1 MTRIIIMDEG
11 LVGQHEVFF
20 EGVVLDLGQSRL
32 GLGREGQARFVAD
45 LALRREGAADDG
57 LDLAVGGTL

>member
-1 MTRIIIMDEG
+1 MHEG
-11 LVGQHEVFF
+11 LVGQDQVLL
-20 EGVVLDLGQSRL
+20 EGVVLDLGQPCL

-57 LDLAVGGTL
+57 LDLAVGGAL